1 MATAND
7 LMADVKRNCNVP
19 TSQITFQ
26 NTDFYALADN
36 SIRSKLVP
44 LIIKTMEEFY
54 VYPINYAIA
63 TGQIAYPIPPRAVN
77 MMVRSVQIISSS
89 DPDTRVNLERLN
101 IEDLYAGIS
110 GNARFLVKKNG
121 FYLEGNNVVLYPTPV
136 QNLDI
141 LRLNYYI
148 RPGQLVDISSCAQV
162 QSINTSTNVVT
173 CVSVPSTF
181 TNATLYDLVKAN
193 PGYDYTAIDQPVT
206 TVNGNLITFTNALPA
221 GPLIG
226 LHAETCLAGV
236 GTAAVLEMG
245 VIWPGV
251 DHDHREQDRV
261 LVRRVDGHMQE
272 REGVARPPC
281 HKRLVVED
289 ANLKH
294 DTDNHDEPA
303 RHEQAQALQVAEQ
316 IAHARGG

>member
-63 TGQIAYPIPPRAVN
+63 TGQIAYPIPPRAIN

-162 QSINTSTNVVT
+162 QSINASTNVVT

-221 GPLIG
+221 GLSVGDWICPQYQSCIVQVPLELQPLLTQYVVIRVLSAQGDTIG
-226 LHAETCLAGV
+226 LKNALAELKD
-236 GTAAVLEMG
+236 LEDNAKALLS
-245 VIWPGV
+245 P
-251 DHDHREQDRV
+251 RV
-261 LVRRVDGHMQE
+261 SGSVKRV
-272 REGVARPPC
+272 V
-281 HKRLVVED
+281 
-289 ANLKH
+289 N
-294 DTDNHDEPA
+294 
-303 RHEQAQALQVAEQ
+303 
-316 IAHARGG
+316 ARGINRWV